1 MRIPRFAGMEEQM
14 TETITLVA
22 PDISCGH
29 CESTVQKV
37 AGAQTGVVSVKADS
51 NTKLVTIEFDPAS
64 ASLSAIEQALAEAG
78 YPASK

>member
-1 MRIPRFAGMEEQM
+1 M

-29 CESTVQKV
+29 CEATVQQV
-37 AGAQTGVVSVKADS
+37 AGAQPGVVSVKADS
-51 NTKLVTIEFDPAS
+51 GTKLITIELDPAM
-64 ASLSAIEQALAEAG
+64 ASVPAIESALAEAG